1 MCLINGEIGCLTG
14 RVQKPLVAAMGK
26 SCCGSGSSSTETL
39 PFYSRISA
47 AQVRLRTNKSFQLVV
62 VAVTIFAVF
71 ADILGTAVILPGLA
85 SVCTFAEGGPGD
97 ELEKQR
103 ALGLP
108 EEEYQEQLAK
118 FISPHAFK
126 GERGAWSGSPPVKY
140 SLSMNL
146 VMSVGFLGSA
156 AGSLF
161 LGMLCDK
168 IGCKF
173 PMQLC
178 LVMGIIGYVII
189 YASAI
194 WVKSY
199 YLFLLGNLWNNFFG
213 NCMQIA
219 TTYFG
224 QLFEGAERDN
234 YNSLVIGMGLIGGT
248 FPGHVLDAFLF
259 FVPWP
264 AREFRLLPQLTIKAS
279 QYITIFSYFFSFG
292 HQATNVTN
300 PRVGAFIVMP
310 FSNNPSNGA
319 NYFESIWLA
328 IGVTAVSLIAVT
340 LVLVPPP
347 EKDSDKDADPATL
360 VTPPRAARMLKL
372 TVLASALDSG
382 GDEGTRIARGTV
394 LTAVFPEWQ
403 TAERQNYL
411 LLGLLVMVSWLYFKD
426 FSAVW
431 IRNSRR
437 SIMKYP
443 VYYNVLVSAW

>member
-1 MCLINGEIGCLTG
+1 MCLINGEIGCFTR

-39 PFYSRISA
+39 PFYSRITA

-62 VAVTIFAVF
+62 VIVTIFAVF

-108 EEEYQEQLAK
+108 EEVYQEQLEK

-126 GERGAWSGSPPVKY
+126 GEPGAWSGSPPVKY

-178 LVMGIIGYVII
+178 LLMGVIGYLII

-248 FPGHVLDAFLF
+248 FLGPVLDAFFLF
-259 FVPWP
+259 HGQT
-264 AREFRLLPQLTIKAS
+264 REFSLLPQLTIKAS
-279 QYITIFSYFFSFG
+279 KTIF
-292 HQATNVTN
+292 
-300 PRVGAFIVMP
+300 
-310 FSNNPSNGA
+310 
-319 NYFESIWLA
+319 
-328 IGVTAVSLIAVT
+328 
-340 LVLVPPP
+340 
-347 EKDSDKDADPATL
+347 
-360 VTPPRAARMLKL
+360 
-372 TVLASALDSG
+372 
-382 GDEGTRIARGTV
+382 
-394 LTAVFPEWQ
+394 
-403 TAERQNYL
+403 
-411 LLGLLVMVSWLYFKD
+411 VSWSSSNQCLKSKGWCFYCDAFLK
-426 FSAVW
+426 
-431 IRNSRR
+431 
-437 SIMKYP
+437 
-443 VYYNVLVSAW
+443 